1 MNRERFLQKVKTKVL
16 KEDAQATLI
25 LFGSRARGNSRP
37 DSDWDFLIVTSKN
50 ANTDLQKRLRDDIY
64 DLELEFLQPISTLI
78 IDQEKWS
85 SMAISPF
92 YQNVTREGKVI

>member
-1 MNRERFLQKVKTKVL
+1 MNQERFLQKVKTKVL

-50 ANTDLQKRLRDDIY
+50 ASTDLQKRLRNDIY
-64 DLELEFLQPISTLI
+64 DIELEFLQPISTLI
-78 IDQEKWS
+78 IDKEKWKT
-85 SMAISPF
+85 MAISSF
-92 YQNVTREGKVI
+92 YQNVTREGKVL